1 MYHLTLQGQVIKK
14 RLNYHDQPSEHKH
27 TYKTNAG
34 GYDTIYPFLSFQ
46 TLAVFMLL
54 FVFQCGLYESMDI
67 LRGR

>member
-27 TYKTNAG
+27 TYKKTPE
-34 GYDTIYPFLSFQ
+34 DTIYPFLSFQ